1 MIFTRGQGLKQNLST
16 PRRKTLKN
24 LGAVYNVRC
33 KSKMCKMEHIGQTG
47 RELKIRTKEHKAASK
62 EDSKLHFLIESGKE
76 KEDKLSN
83 LPEQERKTS
92 IRLEFDQNF
101 VKRK

>member
-1 MIFTRGQGLKQNLST
+1 
-16 PRRKTLKN
+16 
-24 LGAVYNVRC
+24 
-33 KSKMCKMEHIGQTG
+33 MCKIEQIGKTG

-83 LPEQERKTS
+83 LPEHLKKEKHQLDWNSIKVLSKENNTIENADRK
-92 IRLEFDQNF
+92 
-101 VKRK
+101 KRISLLNTGYVSAFK